1 MASSGKPTKL
11 AFMAP
16 LPLLALL
23 FLSITL
29 EAVVGASNASD
40 TSADGAS
47 YTCTSGSSRFLAL
60 PSSSSHSHHH
70 QSVFSLDRYG
80 ARGDGRHDDTRALAA
95 AWKAACASPRPA
107 AVLVPNGRRYLL
119 KVVTLRGPCKST
131 VAVTVKG
138 TLVAS
143 PNRAD
148 WSDRDRRLW
157 IVFRSINKLTLNGG
171 GAIDGNGHKWWPYS
185 CKINKGLVNCGAD
198 ASVHF
203 SNFLTGTRF
212 CSKKKKNVSWPS

>member
-1 MASSGKPTKL
+1 
-11 AFMAP
+11 
-16 LPLLALL
+16 
-23 FLSITL
+23 
-29 EAVVGASNASD
+29 
-40 TSADGAS
+40 
-47 YTCTSGSSRFLAL
+47 
-60 PSSSSHSHHH
+60 
-70 QSVFSLDRYG
+70 VFSLDRYG

-198 ASVHF
+198 ALVHF
-203 SNFLTGTRF
+203 SNFLTGTF
-212 CSKKKKNVSWPS
+212 LLQKKKNVSWPS